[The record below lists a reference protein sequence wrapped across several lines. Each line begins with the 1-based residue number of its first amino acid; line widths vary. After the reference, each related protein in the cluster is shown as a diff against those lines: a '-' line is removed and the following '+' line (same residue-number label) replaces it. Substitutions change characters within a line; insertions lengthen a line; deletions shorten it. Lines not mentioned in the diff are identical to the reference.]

1 MKFGICTENH
11 MLSSKNAKAA
21 VYGHFPRWPPPPSWK
36 SMKCYKTGKYC
47 RILMKFETQT
57 HNIIPNLKIS
67 KPEVITK
74 IQDGR
79 GRHLEFH
86 IICCHFV
93 ANCPISTK
101 FCTVVQEK
109 VSQTKNLKP
118 DVNTCI
124 QDGGS
129 RHLGFWKKA
138 ITRANINRFWWNL
151 KHILVT

>member
-1 MKFGICTENH
+1 MNKYRPILMKFGICTENH

-57 HNIIPNLKIS
+57 HNIIPNLKIP
-67 KPEVITK
+67 KPEVTNK
-74 IQDGR
+74 IQDGHS
-79 GRHLEFH
+79 RHLEFH

-109 VSQTKNLKP
+109 VSQTKKPETGRKYLYSRWRQPPSWILKKGY
-118 DVNTCI
+118 NS
-124 QDGGS
+124 G
-129 RHLGFWKKA
+129 KY
-138 ITRANINRFWWNL
+138 
-151 KHILVT
+151 